1 MYLLMIAAW
10 IVGGV
15 VMFIATP
22 WLVYGLLCFYFK
34 ILRRGRK
41 RAWFDLPAAYLLY
54 ASVML
59 INITAV
65 LVGTAVQ
72 NVTGIELAPPPHS
85 RRPPQSG

>member
-1 MYLLMIAAW
+1 
-10 IVGGV
+10 
-15 VMFIATP
+15 MFIATP
-22 WLVYGLLCFYFK
+22 GLAYGLLCFYFK
-34 ILRRGRK
+34 ILRRGHK
-41 RAWFDLPAAYLLY
+41 RAWFDVPAAYLLF

-72 NVTGIELAPPPHS
+72 NVTGIELAPPPPHT